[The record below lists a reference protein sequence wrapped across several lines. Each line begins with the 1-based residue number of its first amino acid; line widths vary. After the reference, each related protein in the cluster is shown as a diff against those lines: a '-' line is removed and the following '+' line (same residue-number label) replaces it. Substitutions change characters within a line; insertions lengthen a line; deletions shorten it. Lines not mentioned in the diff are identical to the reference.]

1 MNDEA
6 TRTLRNEMLE
16 MISACWSTQIA
27 GVACRFRIPDLL
39 AAGPRSSADI
49 AAAIGAPA
57 DAAHRLLRAM
67 CALDLARQCD
77 ADHFELTER
86 GSLLRSDVPGTL
98 SGLAQSWIGR
108 QWTSWALL
116 EQGIRT
122 GKPTV
127 GGFETVA
134 ADPEAAVVINQA
146 QADRSRL
153 PAAEIARTYDFS
165 RFTRLLDVGGGYGT
179 VLSTVLRAYP
189 QLKGAVLDLAY
200 HEDRARAA
208 LAAEGV
214 ADRADFIGGSFFE
227 SVPSGFDCYLMKSII
242 HDWADAESQVILRN
256 TAAAAGKGTIVL
268 IVDQVLPEI
277 ADADPANH
285 SAFRT
290 DITMLLGT
298 GGRERTE
305 AEFAALFKSSGLT
318 LQRIIPN
325 NSEFRVIEATVD

>member
-1 MNDEA
+1 MDKAAE
-6 TRTLRNEMLE
+6 RVMRNEMLE
-16 MISACWSTQIA
+16 MISGCWSTQIA

-39 AAGPRSSADI
+39 APGPRTAADV
-49 AAAIGAPA
+49 AAAIDAPA
-57 DAAHRLLRAM
+57 DPARRLLRAM
-67 CALDLARQCD
+67 CALDLARQLD
-77 ADHFELTER
+77 ADRFELTPR
-86 GSLLRSDVPGTL
+86 GVLLRSDVPGSM

-153 PAAEIARTYDFS
+153 PAAEIARTYDWS
-165 RFTRLLDVGGGYGT
+165 RFKRLLDVGGGYGT
-179 VLSTVLRAYP
+179 VLSTVLRAHP
-189 QLKGAVLDLAY
+189 HMTGAVLDLAY
-200 HEDRARAA
+200 HEDRARTAM
-208 LAAEGV
+208 AAEGV

-242 HDWADAESQVILRN
+242 HDWADAESHTILAN
-256 TAAAAGKGTIVL
+256 TAKAAGKGGTVL

-298 GGRERTE
+298 GGCERTE
-305 AEFAALFKSSGLT
+305 AEFAALLKGAGLK
-318 LQRIIPN
+318 LQRIIAN
-325 NSEFRVIEATVD
+325 DSEFRVIEAIVD

>member
-1 MNDEA
+1 
-6 TRTLRNEMLE
+6 
-16 MISACWSTQIA
+16 
-27 GVACRFRIPDLL
+27 
-39 AAGPRSSADI
+39 
-49 AAAIGAPA
+49 
-57 DAAHRLLRAM
+57 
-67 CALDLARQCD
+67 
-77 ADHFELTER
+77 
-86 GSLLRSDVPGTL
+86 
-98 SGLAQSWIGR
+98 
-108 QWTSWALL
+108 LL

-134 ADPEAAVVINQA
+134 ADPEAALVINQA

-153 PAAEIARTYDFS
+153 PAAEIARTYDFT

-179 VLSTVLRAYP
+179 VLAAILRAHP
-189 QLKGAVLDLAY
+189 HMTGAVLDLAY

-214 ADRADFIGGSFFE
+214 GDRADFIGGSFFE
-227 SVPSGFDCYLMKSII
+227 SVPAGFDCYLMKSII
-242 HDWADAESQVILRN
+242 HDWADAESQAILRN
-256 TAAAAGKGTIVL
+256 TAAAAGKGGTIL

-305 AEFAALFKSSGLT
+305 AEFGALLKSAGLT
-318 LQRIIPN
+318 LQRIVAN
-325 NSEFRVIEATVD
+325 DSEFRVIEATVD